1 MVSDAGMWVTGSFTQ
16 SGGRITGV
24 EDVAVAPM
32 LGPNGRA
39 LVASRR
45 GDTESLALVNG
56 RAYVG
61 IEQAD
66 EIVSFPFAADGVM
79 ARARRVAVPIAA
91 KLLPFNRGFEAIGVV
106 PAPSEAAGAIL
117 AVSERS
123 SETEPWTRG
132 FLIGGPRPGELAV
145 RRTDGY
151 DVTDLAFLP
160 EGDMLILERRYS
172 LLRGIAMRIRRIA
185 GHDIT
190 PGAMLDGPVLLEATG
205 EKQIDNMEALAV
217 SVGANGES
225 VVTIMSD
232 DNFSFF
238 QRTLMLRF
246 ALNELG

>member
-1 MVSDAGMWVTGSFTQ
+1 
-16 SGGRITGV
+16 
-24 EDVAVAPM
+24 
-32 LGPNGRA
+32 
-39 LVASRR
+39 
-45 GDTESLALVNG
+45 
-56 RAYVG
+56 
-61 IEQAD
+61 
-66 EIVSFPFAADGVM
+66 
-79 ARARRVAVPIAA
+79 
-91 KLLPFNRGFEAIGVV
+91 V
-106 PAPSEAAGAIL
+106 PAPSEAAGAVI

-160 EGDMLILERRYS
+160 DGDMLILERRYS

-185 GHDIT
+185 GHDIM

-205 EKQIDNMEALAV
+205 ERQIDNMEALAV
-217 SVGANGES
+217 SVGPNGES

-246 ALNELG
+246 VLNDLG